1 MKIYKKVILILFL
14 IITTLILFTSNTFAS
29 ILDTEYYNPGQ
40 LTDRDTA
47 RIANMTGT
55 ILGTIRNVGIVSSV
69 VALSI
74 IGLKYILGSLD
85 EKANYK
91 ENMTPYVIGCFLLAM
106 ATTIPSIIYDILY

>member
-1 MKIYKKVILILFL
+1 MKVYKKVILVLFL
-14 IITTLILFTSNTFAS
+14 IITTLILFTSNTFAGS
-29 ILDTEYYNPGQ
+29 VNTDYYKPSQ
-40 LTDRDTA
+40 LTDSDTS

-55 ILGTIRNVGIVSSV
+55 ILATIRNVGIISSV

-91 ENMTPYVIGCFLLAM
+91 ENMMPYVIGCFLLAM
-106 ATTIPSIIYDILY
+106 ATTIPSIIYDIL